1 MKEHTTNARWSQ
13 KLHQIQ
19 LTFDNLI
26 NRNKTIDTLP
36 ALHDYDYKFY
46 LESVIKLQPLH
57 TGAIY
62 YRGREVR
69 KVGGG
74 K

>member
-1 MKEHTTNARWSQ
+1 VTEQTTPARWSQ
-13 KLHQIQ
+13 RLHQIRLQ
-19 LTFDNLI
+19 FDDLI
-26 NRNKTIDTLP
+26 SRNNAIATLP

-46 LESVIKLQPLH
+46 LDSVLKINALH

-62 YRGREVR
+62 YKGREIR
-69 KVGGG
+69 KVGGS